1 MDRESK
7 TLLKWYD
14 TSRRILPWREDPT
27 PYHVWLSEIMLQQ
40 TRVEAVMEYYRR
52 FLSELP
58 DVEALAAAPEEQ
70 YLKLWEG
77 LGYYSRIRNMHK
89 AAVRIMEDYGGSI
102 PSTAAELEKLPGIGH
117 YTAAAIASIA
127 FGQPV
132 SSVDG
137 NLLRVFSRM
146 TLYGTDAKSP
156 QAKKDAEAYFM
167 ERMPQDRPGDY
178 NQALMDLG
186 ATVCLPNGTP
196 HCEDCPWK
204 DVCQAHASGR
214 ELDFPVLPPKAGRAK
229 EQRTV
234 FLISDGTRILLGKRP
249 NKGLLAGLCEFP
261 GTDGALRTNEAGQF
275 VRDLGYDVT
284 GIRKLPKAKH
294 IFSHKEWH
302 MTGYAVNVRSLDG
315 AVPADTTARAR
326 LSSVELF
333 PATKA
338 EMETRWS
345 IPSAFSAFLPG
356 ALADG

>member
-14 TSRRILPWREDPT
+14 ASRRILPWREDPT

-89 AAVRIMEDYGGSI
+89 AAVQIMEDYGGAI

-186 ATVCLPNGTP
+186 ATVCLPNGAP
-196 HCEDCPWK
+196 HCDACPWK
-204 DVCQAHASGR
+204 DVCQAHAAGR

-229 EQRTV
+229 EKRTV
-234 FLISDGTRILLGKRP
+234 FLISDGDRILLGRRP
-249 NKGLLAGLCEFP
+249 DTGLLAGLCEFP
-261 GTDGALRTNEAGQF
+261 GTDGALRKAEAEQF
-275 VRDLGYDVT
+275 VRDLGFDVT
-284 GIRKLPKAKH
+284 RIRKLPDAKH

-302 MTGYAVNVRSLDG
+302 MTGYAVDVKSLD
-315 AVPADTTARAR
+315 APAPADGAARAR
-326 LSSVELF
+326 LSSAELF

-338 EMETRWS
+338 ETETRWS
-345 IPSAFSAFLPG
+345 IPSAFSAFLPE
-356 ALADG
+356 ALED

>member
-137 NLLRVFSRM
+137 NLI
-146 TLYGTDAKSP
+146 
-156 QAKKDAEAYFM
+156 
-167 ERMPQDRPGDY
+167 
-178 NQALMDLG
+178 ALLL
-186 ATVCLPNGTP
+186 VLLKCL
-196 HCEDCPWK
+196 
-204 DVCQAHASGR
+204 
-214 ELDFPVLPPKAGRAK
+214 
-229 EQRTV
+229 
-234 FLISDGTRILLGKRP
+234 
-249 NKGLLAGLCEFP
+249 
-261 GTDGALRTNEAGQF
+261 
-275 VRDLGYDVT
+275 
-284 GIRKLPKAKH
+284 
-294 IFSHKEWH
+294 
-302 MTGYAVNVRSLDG
+302 
-315 AVPADTTARAR
+315 R
-326 LSSVELF
+326 LSPEH
-333 PATKA
+333 
-338 EMETRWS
+338 
-345 IPSAFSAFLPG
+345 
-356 ALADG
+356 LARDEVCTAILCRSRYCKSE

>member
-1 MDRESK
+1 MDLNTLFGYEGK
-7 TLLKWYD
+7 TVVVSGAYSGMGRAAAKL
-14 TSRRILPWREDPT
+14 
-27 PYHVWLSEIMLQQ
+27 
-40 TRVEAVMEYYRR
+40 
-52 FLSELP
+52 LSELGAE
-58 DVEALAAAPEEQ
+58 V
-70 YLKLWEG
+70 YTIC
-77 LGYYSRIRNMHK
+77 RRN
-89 AAVRIMEDYGGSI
+89 
-102 PSTAAELEKLPGIGH
+102 
-117 YTAAAIASIA
+117 
-127 FGQPV
+127 
-132 SSVDG
+132 
-137 NLLRVFSRM
+137 
-146 TLYGTDAKSP
+146 
-156 QAKKDAEAYFM
+156 
-167 ERMPQDRPGDY
+167 
-178 NQALMDLG
+178 
-186 ATVCLPNGTP
+186 
-196 HCEDCPWK
+196 
-204 DVCQAHASGR
+204 GR
-214 ELDFPVLPPKAGRAK
+214 HSELDFPVLPPKAGRAK

-261 GTDGALRTNEAGQF
+261 GTDGALRTDEAGQF